1 MEVDRMDKVD
11 VQKAITAAGLAR
23 LTKDIDLISK
33 ASIRLY
39 TTAVDEFLLSV
50 GASKIGGLPDLPPG
64 TNWPQLKGMPQSFI
78 TQIRMDDV
86 HPYDTNGVLPKSG
99 MLWFFYNAQQQ
110 TFGADPADR
119 GGWQVIFKDGD
130 LGGLKRTPAPAQL
143 PASSQFKAC
152 TITFASETTLSQQPK
167 LEIPDL
173 DWTDAEQKQYEQL
186 LSTFPNAADRAMVH
200 HRLLG
205 HPDTIQDDMRL
216 ECQLA
221 SHGLTDVKDPRASEL
236 SKGAMDWQLLLQID
250 SDEQADMEWG
260 NTGML
265 YYWISGTDLQACRF
279 DTTWLVL
286 QSE

>member
-1 MEVDRMDKVD
+1 MDKAS
-11 VQKAITAAGLAR
+11 VQAAFTSAGLSR
-23 LTKDIDLISK
+23 LTKDLDQVSK

-50 GASKIGGLPDLPPG
+50 GASKLGGVPDLPPG
-64 TNWPQLKGMPQSFI
+64 TSWPQWKGLLQSFI
-78 TQIRMDDV
+78 AQIRMDDV
-86 HPYDTNGVLPKSG
+86 RPYDTNGLLPHSG
-99 MLWFFYNAQQQ
+99 MLWFFYDAQQQ
-110 TFGADPADR
+110 TFGADPADL
-119 GGWQVIFKDGD
+119 GGWRVIFMDGD
-130 LGGLKRTPAPAQL
+130 PRGLQRTPSPAQL

-152 TITFASETTLSQQPK
+152 AITFASEMTLSQQPK
-167 LEIPDL
+167 LEIPNL
-173 DWTDAEQKQYEQL
+173 DWTDAEQKQYETL

-221 SHGLTDVKDPRASEL
+221 SHGVTDVSDPRASEL
-236 SKGAMDWQLLLQID
+236 SKRAMDWQLLLQID
-250 SDEQADMEWG
+250 SDEQAGMEWG

-265 YYWISGTDLQACRF
+265 YYWIKKGDLQAHHF

>member
-1 MEVDRMDKVD
+1 MDKAS
-11 VQKAITAAGLAR
+11 VQAAFTSAGLSR
-23 LTKDIDLISK
+23 LTKDIDQVSK

-50 GASKIGGLPDLPPG
+50 GASKLGGVPDLPPG
-64 TNWPQLKGMPQSFI
+64 TNWPQWKGLPQSFI
-78 TQIRMDDV
+78 AQIRMDDV
-86 HPYDTNGVLPKSG
+86 RPYDTNGLLPHSG
-99 MLWFFYNAQQQ
+99 MLWFFYDAQQQ
-110 TFGADPADR
+110 TFGADPADL
-119 GGWQVIFKDGD
+119 GGWRVIFMDGD
-130 LGGLKRTPAPAQL
+130 PRGLQRTPSPAQL

-152 TITFASETTLSQQPK
+152 AITFASEMTLSQQPK
-167 LEIPDL
+167 LEIPNL
-173 DWTDAEQKQYEQL
+173 DWTDAEQKQYETL

-221 SHGLTDVKDPRASEL
+221 SHGVTDVSDPRASEL
-236 SKGAMDWQLLLQID
+236 SKRALDWQLLLQID
-250 SDEQADMEWG
+250 SDEQAGMEWG

-265 YYWISGTDLQACRF
+265 YYWIKKDDLQAHHF

>member
-1 MEVDRMDKVD
+1 MDKAG
-11 VQKAITAAGLAR
+11 VQAAFASAGLSR
-23 LTKDIDLISK
+23 LTKDLDQVSK

-50 GASKIGGLPDLPPG
+50 GASKLGGVPDLPPG
-64 TNWPQLKGMPQSFI
+64 TNWPIWKGLPQSFI
-78 TQIRMDDV
+78 AQIRIDDV
-86 HPYDTNGVLPKSG
+86 RPYDTDGLLPQSG
-99 MLWFFYNAQQQ
+99 MLWFFYDAQQQ
-110 TFGADPADR
+110 TFGADPADL
-119 GGWQVIFKDGD
+119 GGWRVIFIAGNPR
-130 LGGLKRTPAPAQL
+130 GLQRTPTPARL

-152 TITFASETTLSQQPK
+152 AITFASEMTLSQQPK
-167 LEIPDL
+167 LEIPNL
-173 DWTDAEQKQYEQL
+173 DWTDAEQKQYETL

-216 ECQLA
+216 ECQFA
-221 SHGLTDVKDPRASEL
+221 SHGVTDIRDPRAAEL

-250 SDEQADMEWG
+250 SDEQAGMEWG

-265 YYWISGTDLQACRF
+265 YYWVQSAELQALRF